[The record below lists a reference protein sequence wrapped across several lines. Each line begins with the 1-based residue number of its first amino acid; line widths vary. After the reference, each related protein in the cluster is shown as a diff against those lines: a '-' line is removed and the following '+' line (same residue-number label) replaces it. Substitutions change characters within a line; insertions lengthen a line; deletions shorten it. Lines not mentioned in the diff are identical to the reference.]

1 MILKNINLGEQKN
14 FHGKIIYELDN
25 QNNYE
30 IYRDF
35 SKKNPKIYNQYGED
49 ISKEFTIDKNKG
61 SEFFKEQTGIEEEM
75 LFNTA
80 VIEQNETEL
89 DKGQQNVIIQKLTN
103 IISTGEDNISFKKMI
118 EKLNKKQLEEIG
130 TTKTTERPINI
141 ITEKLNKLNQQ
152 KNKITEIKNQKYEIE
167 NQKEGLENQKKQ
179 LEQKIKI
186 IKKIKNNKENES
198 IDKEIIL
205 LNEKSIQE
213 TNQKVEELKKQKNN
227 SKIKNKKIIIILFLI
242 FLLADILLT
251 IFNQNY
257 ILNYII
263 YIISII
269 YFLFFGINSFN
280 NFQKNKKI
288 EKEQNKIKNQIIL
301 LEENK
306 IMKEKE
312 NKELKN
318 KLKNKLEKNKTL
330 LQIEFGKE
338 GIEDI
343 YDKSLENLNKILE
356 ETENQ
361 FRNIILKIQQLELE
375 KRNIIPLLNQEAEI
389 EEQII
394 NLENE
399 KQSLVTLGNAIQ
411 IAKNTLEDAYNIMK
425 NNVTPEFIKQLNQIV
440 SIISNQKYKN
450 VKFNDTDGLTIENKE
465 RTIYSY
471 LFIKHRNN

>member
-1 MILKNINLGEQKN
+1 
-14 FHGKIIYELDN
+14 
-25 QNNYE
+25 
-30 IYRDF
+30 
-35 SKKNPKIYNQYGED
+35 
-49 ISKEFTIDKNKG
+49 
-61 SEFFKEQTGIEEEM
+61 
-75 LFNTA
+75 
-80 VIEQNETEL
+80 
-89 DKGQQNVIIQKLTN
+89 
-103 IISTGEDNISFKKMI
+103 
-118 EKLNKKQLEEIG
+118 
-130 TTKTTERPINI
+130 
-141 ITEKLNKLNQQ
+141 
-152 KNKITEIKNQKYEIE
+152 
-167 NQKEGLENQKKQ
+167 
-179 LEQKIKI
+179 
-186 IKKIKNNKENES
+186 
-198 IDKEIIL
+198 
-205 LNEKSIQE
+205 
-213 TNQKVEELKKQKNN
+213 
-227 SKIKNKKIIIILFLI
+227 
-242 FLLADILLT
+242 
-251 IFNQNY
+251 
-257 ILNYII
+257 
-263 YIISII
+263 
-269 YFLFFGINSFN
+269 
-280 NFQKNKKI
+280 
-288 EKEQNKIKNQIIL
+288 
-301 LEENK
+301 
-306 IMKEKE
+306 MKEKE

-465 RTIYSY
+465 RAIYSY